1 MLPLQSCSTN
11 IAKLGLLLL
20 YSCTL
25 GFSGCKKAEPKF
37 PFNGEVTLNGQPLD
51 NVTLI
56 LTPKGK
62 GQAVAASVTEG
73 KFSVPATFGPT
84 AGAYSVRVNPIDGN
98 DSPELHVKAV
108 ASGKKKRLVP
118 MKYQTD
124 GKLSVTVTGEPGEK
138 FQLALKTTEQ

>member
-11 IAKLGLLLL
+11 IAKLGLVLL
-20 YSCTL
+20 CTCII
-25 GFSGCKKAEPKF
+25 GINGCSRSEPKF
-37 PFNGEVTLNGQPLD
+37 PFNGEVTLDGLPLD

-62 GQAVAASVTEG
+62 GQAVAGSVTEG

-84 AGAYSVRVNPIDGN
+84 AGAYSVRVNPIDGK